1 MLCPNCGHADSR
13 VTDSRDTG
21 PETRR
26 RRECADCGARFTTY
40 ERVQHTTLTIEK
52 RDGRREEF
60 DRDKLLRSIRLAC
73 VKRPLPTGALDRLVE
88 EIEEDLRRI
97 GRAEVRSARVG
108 EIAIER
114 LRALDPVAYI
124 RYASVYRDF
133 ADVGAFIREIQA
145 IESPAQPEAAAD
157 DNEQLTLIPTE
168 SAAPPRPRARRG
180 RRPSISLPNQPAPAL
195 SGANG
200 AGDAKQ

>member
-21 PETRR
+21 AETRR

-40 ERVQHTTLTIEK
+40 ERVQQTTLIIEK

-60 DRDKLLRSIRLAC
+60 DRDKLLRSVRLAC
-73 VKRPLPTGALDRLVE
+73 VKRPLPTGVLDRLVE

-97 GRAEVRSARVG
+97 GRAEVKAARVG

-114 LRALDPVAYI
+114 LRSLDPVAYI

-133 ADVGAFIREIQA
+133 ADLGAFMREIQA
-145 IESPAQPEAAAD
+145 IESPEQAAVDTDA
-157 DNEQLTLIPTE
+157 NEQLTLIPNE

-180 RRPSISLPNQPAPAL
+180 RRPSVALPNRSAPAL

-200 AGDAKQ
+200 AADAKQ